1 LKNHKQI
8 ETQETTHVAGSP
20 LLVEKRIKHS
30 FEDGV
35 YSGRVVSVVPGF
47 PKWFNVKY
55 DNDPALIS
63 SFQKLSPVKVNKLFH
78 CVKSCCRR
86 DLIFIQCINF
96 EELKIHKLTV
106 VLWLLQA
113 RLKEHKF
120 PNFVKLTLILN
131 GGVLSA
137 TSGYLEHYDRHT
149 CMQVLSTILV
159 QKSEQVLL
167 FLPQRS

>member
-1 LKNHKQI
+1 MPDSFFNEIQELNCAIIKISIIFKKIFQHSKSEDVKLLGKNLQ
-8 ETQETTHVAGSP
+8 
-20 LLVEKRIKHS
+20 
-30 FEDGV
+30 
-35 YSGRVVSVVPGF
+35 
-47 PKWFNVKY
+47 
-55 DNDPALIS
+55 LIS

-78 CVKSCCRR
+78 CVKSCCRH